1 MTNKITFYA
10 ILGGV
15 TTVDR
20 PAGLLRRLEYDNG
33 WEDEGLQ
40 KDMSWR
46 RTSLL
51 IEHEHGSSEEEI
63 VQVSHEQASEIV
75 RYLRGRFTNEAG
87 RCSGP

>member
-1 MTNKITFYA
+1 MSNKITFYA
-10 ILGGV
+10 ILGGG

-20 PAGLLRRLEYDNG
+20 PAGLLRRLQYDNG

-51 IEHEHGSSEEEI
+51 IEQENGSSEEEI
-63 VQVSHEQASEIV
+63 VEISHEQASNIV
-75 RYLRGRFTNEAG
+75 RYLRQKFAG
-87 RCSGP
+87 RE

>member
-10 ILGGV
+10 LLGCG

-20 PAGLLRRLEYDNG
+20 PAGLLRRLQYDNG

-51 IEHEHGSSEEEI
+51 IEHQHGSSEEEL

-75 RYLRGRFTNEAG
+75 RYFREKFANE
-87 RCSGP
+87 